1 MFVEDPE
8 SRSLLVKATNSTTYD
23 LLIKRAMKEGRVGGA
38 HRCPICGMRYH
49 SVGEA
54 DACCERVRE
63 KF

>member
-1 MFVEDPE
+1 MIVEDLE

-23 LLIKRAMKEGRVGGA
+23 ILIKRAVKEGRLGGA

-49 SVGEA
+49 SSPEA
-54 DACCERVRE
+54 DICCERVRE